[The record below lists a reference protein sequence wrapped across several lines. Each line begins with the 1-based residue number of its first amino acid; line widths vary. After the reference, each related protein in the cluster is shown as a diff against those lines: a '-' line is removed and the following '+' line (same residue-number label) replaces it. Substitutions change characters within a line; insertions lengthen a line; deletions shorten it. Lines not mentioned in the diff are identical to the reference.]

1 MVPTQQISDG
11 LQTFMVLR
19 WSLLM
24 TIAPW
29 GWHYNCWKDQSKDTW
44 PEPLGQ
50 HGLGSFGQRF
60 CNDVRVWAYNNLNNT
75 ELVMLLRFSCV
86 DGPCFLLITSIH
98 HRLRASHKFMLAPPP
113 CGHFDDPV
121 WVTCAA
127 TEMWSLTVDVSRRTG
142 YEDGGFSNA
151 SALLGPQAHAHPIHP
166 PARASQLPVG
176 SHDWDKMILLN
187 EDSCSFSNDFVWV
200 FGIILHHPRSTQV
213 AMFLFL

>member
-98 HRLRASHKFMLAPPP
+98 HRLRASHKFMLAP
-113 CGHFDDPV
+113 
-121 WVTCAA
+121 
-127 TEMWSLTVDVSRRTG
+127 
-142 YEDGGFSNA
+142 
-151 SALLGPQAHAHPIHP
+151 
-166 PARASQLPVG
+166 LPVAIL
-176 SHDWDKMILLN
+176 MIQYESLVQQQRCDPSLWMSRGELATKTVAFLMLPLCWAHKHTHIRYIHRPEPANFLL
-187 EDSCSFSNDFVWV
+187 VHMT
-200 FGIILHHPRSTQV
+200 GIK
-213 AMFLFL
+213 